1 MCHPGDYSEKRG
13 RACLTLFFLIVSLV
27 ELALLIEVGKR
38 LGTANTVILLLM
50 SALAG
55 AVVVRRQGSRLLREI
70 ILDLRLGRVPAG
82 PLVDAALV
90 AAAGLL
96 LLTPGFVTDA
106 AGFALLV
113 PGIRRQVKRVLHG
126 WWRRRLLIP

>member
-1 MCHPGDYSEKRG
+1 M
-13 RACLTLFFLIVSLV
+13 TLFFLIVSLV